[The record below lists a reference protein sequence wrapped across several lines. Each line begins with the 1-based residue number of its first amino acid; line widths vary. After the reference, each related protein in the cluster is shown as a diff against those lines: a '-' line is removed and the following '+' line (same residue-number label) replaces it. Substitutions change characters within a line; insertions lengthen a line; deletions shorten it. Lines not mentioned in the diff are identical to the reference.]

1 MSTRDY
7 DLVIFGATGDAGR
20 AMTALLAESAPP
32 DLRWTIAG
40 RSRSK
45 LEALAQAGSE
55 REVLVADCADDEALL
70 VLAARTRVLISAAGP
85 FSMLGERV
93 MLACIEAKTHYVDI
107 TGEVPW
113 VAEMRRLHGARALA
127 AGVCIA
133 SFCGYDCVPCELG
146 VYLGRQALGT
156 GLTLTLTLTLTPTL
170 ARTPTLILT
179 LTRTLALTL
188 TLTLTLTLKAAEWET
203 AWCWEETV

>member
-7 DLVIFGATGDAGR
+7 DLVVFGATGDAGR

-45 LEALAQAGSE
+45 LEALAQAGSK

-93 MLACIEAKTHYVDI
+93 MLACIEARTHYVDI

-156 GLTLTLTLTLTPTL
+156 GLTLTLTITLTLTPTL
-170 ARTPTLILT
+170 APTPTL
-179 LTRTLALTL
+179 TLALTL
-188 TLTLTLTLKAAEWET
+188 TLTLTLTL
-203 AWCWEETV
+203 

>member
-1 MSTRDY
+1 MSNRDY

-32 DLRWTIAG
+32 TLRWTIAG

-45 LEALAQAGSE
+45 LEALAPAGSKL
-55 REVLVADCADDEALL
+55 EVLVADCADDEALL

-85 FSMLGERV
+85 FSILGERV

-113 VAEMRRLHGARALA
+113 VAEMRRLHGARAVA

-146 VYLGRQALGT
+146 LYLGRQAIGT
-156 GLTLTLTLTLTPTL
+156 PLSFAESVLVMRPGAEGGAPRGTLLTS
-170 ARTPTLILT
+170 
-179 LTRTLALTL
+179 LALMHNVPSML
-188 TLTLTLTLKAAEWET
+188 RGLLNYVGWG
-203 AWCWEETV
+203 

>member
-1 MSTRDY
+1 MSTRDF

-20 AMTALLAESAPP
+20 AMVALLAELAPP
-32 DLRWTIAG
+32 SLRWTIAG

-45 LEALAQAGSE
+45 LEALAPAG
-55 REVLVADCADDEALL
+55 REVLVADCTDDAALK
-70 VLAARTRVLISAAGP
+70 VLATRTRVLISAAGP

-113 VAEMRRLHGARALA
+113 VAEMRRLHGARAVA

-146 VYLGRQALGT
+146 LYLGRQALGT
-156 GLTLTLTLTLTPTL
+156 PLSFAESVLVMPPGAEGGAPRGTLLT
-170 ARTPTLILT
+170 
-179 LTRTLALTL
+179 TLALMHNVPSML
-188 TLTLTLTLKAAEWET
+188 RGLLNYVGWG
-203 AWCWEETV
+203 